1 MLPIKGNYLNDID
14 SLLEYERLWGRYV
27 SVSMVDIVR
36 RMTAVERLKNTSIP
50 DTYLDGL
57 TQYNVGDKYET
68 FPQIMYGMPM
78 EMAKEYL
85 TCQDGRL
92 YVKGNMFEDWME
104 HIIRI
109 PPSLFIAGYW
119 LNDFS
124 LSMIRVPS
132 ELHAFVRKRLSMFA
146 YTTMLHPFLPEL
158 KHWVSQTDGL
168 YDLHVH
174 LNGTTET
181 DAVWIYMLH
190 HQDVTVRNFSMAYNK
205 QISLRKLSEQI
216 LTGFTPQKLQSFLV
230 HAQQL
235 RQDMLTMV
243 ASQEYRSTATCT
255 KIDYLWKDFSAKSS
269 FEPLIGEILLLL
281 IVFAELRKT
290 QNIVLAQKMHHYLL
304 IKGVIH
310 RFCVQQKTQ
319 VGFSQFQMMTGTSF
333 RDEIEKT
340 YEQRFL
346 QLAGSDNR
354 VHLGLVEGRFSPK
367 DTALKNYRLLRDIE
381 LGFNKALAILGHKSD
396 VKCPSHIK
404 LALVAH
410 FIKRPETKSTKK
422 IENRHH
428 FLRVDLQ
435 KKAIAL
441 YKVLQTSLGRK
452 LIVGIDAAANEL
464 DAGPEV
470 FAPMFHYLKKRGV
483 NHITYHAGEDFRHLL
498 GGIRAVVEA
507 VSFLKMKAGDRIG
520 HGTALGI
527 DPFLWK
533 ERVKGVCFVQ
543 QGEWLYDLV
552 FVWNLIRTNKRASCL
567 AMVLPRIESVI
578 AELSVKVYG
587 KIVHP
592 SVLYKTCLLRAIDPE
607 CLFGIKTRQEAL
619 SIYNY
624 DEIEEYEKI
633 MADKEIS
640 LLMRKYHAASE
651 GSALS
656 IFRNAYDDLIEVVI
670 GNLLTCEQLR
680 IIQNIVLEELSQ
692 GGVVIEA
699 LPTSN
704 LRISYYQKIDEYH
717 VNRWT
722 DTEHTDCALPAIVIG
737 SDDPGIFMTNIY
749 NEYARV
755 YSYLTKKSMS
765 SVERLDIMK
774 KIRES
779 SVIYNFVC
787 ND

>member
-1 MLPIKGNYLNDID
+1 MHPIKGNYLNDMS

-27 SVSMVDIVR
+27 SVSMVDVLR
-36 RMTAVERLKNTSIP
+36 RMTAVERLNNTAIP
-50 DTYLDGL
+50 DTYLEGL
-57 TQYNVGDKYET
+57 TQFNVGDKYET
-68 FPQIMYGMPM
+68 FPQIIYGMPM

-85 TCQDGRL
+85 TYQNGRL
-92 YVKGNMFEDWME
+92 YVKGDMFEDWME
-104 HIIRI
+104 HIISI

-119 LNDFS
+119 LDKFS
-124 LSMIRVPS
+124 LSMIQTPS

-158 KHWVSQTDGL
+158 NHWISQTDGL

-190 HQDVTVRNFSMAYNK
+190 HQDVTIRNFSIAYNK
-205 QISLRKLSEQI
+205 QVSLRRLSEQI
-216 LTGFTPQKLQSFLV
+216 LTGFTPQKFQLFLS

-243 ASQEYRSTATCT
+243 AVQEYKSTATCT
-255 KIDYLWKDFSAKSS
+255 KLDYLWKNFTNSS
-269 FEPLIGEILLLL
+269 NFEPYIGEILLLL

-290 QNIVLAQKMHHYLL
+290 KNVVLAQKMHHYLL

-319 VGFSQFQMMTGTSF
+319 VGFPQFQMLTGSSF
-333 RDEIEKT
+333 RDEIEKS

-346 QLAGSDNR
+346 QLAGSDNS

-367 DTALKNYRLLRDIE
+367 DSATKNYRLLKDIE
-381 LGFNKALAILGHKSD
+381 SGFNNALAILGKNSG
-396 VKCPSHIK
+396 VKCHNHIK

-410 FIKRPETKSTKK
+410 FIKRPETKSTKR
-422 IENRHH
+422 IECRHH
-428 FLRVDLQ
+428 FLRIDIQ
-435 KKAIAL
+435 KKAMAL
-441 YKVLQTSLGRK
+441 SRVLQTSLGRK
-452 LIVGIDAAANEL
+452 LIVGIDAAASEL

-470 FAPMFHYLKKRGV
+470 FAPMFHYLKRRGV

-498 GGIRAVVEA
+498 GGVRAVAEA
-507 VSFLKMKAGDRIG
+507 VYFLKMKAGDRVG

-527 DPFLWK
+527 DPLLWK
-533 ERVKGVCFVQ
+533 DRVKGVCFVQ

-552 FVWNLIRTNKRASCL
+552 FVWNLIRTNKKASCL
-567 AMVLPRIESVI
+567 AMTLPRIESVI
-578 AELSVKVYG
+578 AELSAKVYG
-587 KIVHP
+587 LNVHP
-592 SVLYKTCLLRAIDPE
+592 SVLYKTWLLHAIDPG
-607 CLFGIKTRQEAL
+607 CLFGVKKRQEAL
-619 SIYNY
+619 SIYTY
-624 DEIEEYEKI
+624 DEIIEYEKM
-633 MADKEIS
+633 MADKEIA

-656 IFRNAYDDLIEVVI
+656 IFRNAYDELTEVVI
-670 GNLLTCEQLR
+670 GELLSCEQLR
-680 IIQNIVLEELSQ
+680 VIQNIILDELSQ
-692 GGVVIEA
+692 SGVVIET

-704 LRISYYQKIDEYH
+704 LRISYYQRIDEYH
-717 VNRWT
+717 MNRWT
-722 DTEHTDCALPAIVIG
+722 DTEHTDCVLPAIVIG

-755 YSYLTKKSMS
+755 YCYLTKKSLS
-765 SVERLDIMK
+765 SVERLEMMK

-779 SVIYNFVC
+779 SVIYNFLG